1 MGVWARVGPCSR
13 IQAPHADWTA
23 SPGTPGPPQP
33 NLGGNLPALGAD
45 SARAQRRLVADA
57 RGNGLCVFEPA
68 CLCSTAVFFRQG
80 RKQKTKRSR
89 VIGKGKGGGEE
100 EKNTKKN
107 TKLTSWRAPTVPC
120 RQHARMRGKGG
131 GRPGSRPQALS
142 MEVALA
148 FAISQGN
155 KFLIPCCFAVWFPF
169 LF

>member
-1 MGVWARVGPCSR
+1 MGVWARVGPFSR

-23 SPGTPGPPQP
+23 SPGTPGPPQQP

-89 VIGKGKGGGEE
+89 VIGKGKGGGGRDQ
-100 EKNTKKN
+100 KKKKHQAD
-107 TKLTSWRAPTVPC
+107 KLACTDRTLQTACKDEGERGGAAQAPGPRHSRWKSHWPLQFHKATS
-120 RQHARMRGKGG
+120 
-131 GRPGSRPQALS
+131 S
-142 MEVALA
+142 
-148 FAISQGN
+148 
-155 KFLIPCCFAVWFPF
+155 
-169 LF
+169 